1 MFRQRSSLLLI
12 SCLVFFTSISTSF
25 ACGGL
30 FCQNVPVA
38 QQAERII
45 FTVNGN
51 GTITAYVQINYT
63 GAAPEFSWVVPVPSV
78 PEIDVAEIETFDE
91 IDRLTQPIIL
101 APPVPS
107 CAQMPPMP
115 MAAMAESTMDMDDD
129 MGAVEILASGTA
141 GPYAYDVVDS
151 PDPDALVEWLNEN
164 DYQVTEDMIPLIH
177 VYNEEGMPFL
187 AMKLQPEAGVQDIQP
202 IAMTYDSEL
211 PMIPIRLTAVA
222 ATPNMNILTW
232 IFSEKQAIPENYAN
246 PRIPDTDIRGDF
258 TSFTGNNYM
267 QLVDEA
273 IDEEIG
279 LAMVTEYVQP
289 TSDLSNM
296 QITDPLLQTLTQQY
310 SYVTRFLGRMSP
322 EEMTLDPVF
331 NFDGDKANISPIMTN
346 SESIH
351 QFGNNAYGKP
361 ATALNILRETVMGRE
376 LFDYAFKEY
385 AQRWM
390 FKHPTPEDFFRT
402 MEDASAFDLDWFW
415 RGWFYTTDWT
425 DIGIKEVKKYYVSS
439 EPNKF
444 IKDMA
449 KERGRDLK
457 DLPPLV
463 YMVEEGSEEFK
474 ADMKN
479 GTPIENST
487 TIKAYIMDNFTPE
500 EQKSIKAP
508 KYFYNITFDKPGGL
522 VMPIIVEYT
531 YADGTSKTETYPAQI
546 WRFNDNEVSKAI
558 ASDKEIVGIKIDP
571 NLETADIDTANNS
584 WPKEIKQSQFEK
596 FKDKVK
602 G

>member
-1 MFRQRSSLLLI
+1 MLKQRSSLLLI
-12 SCLVFFTSISTSF
+12 SCFIFFASISTSF

-45 FTVNGN
+45 FAVNGN

-107 CAQMPPMP
+107 CAQMPV
-115 MAAMAESTMDMDDD
+115 MAQSAMAESTMDMEED
-129 MGAVEILASGTA
+129 MGAVEVLASGTA

-164 DYQVTEDMIPLIH
+164 DYRVTEEMIPLIH

-202 IAMTYDSEL
+202 IAMTYNSDL

-232 IFSEKQAIPENYAN
+232 IFSEKQASPVNYAN

-273 IDEEIG
+273 IDEETG
-279 LAMVTEYVQP
+279 LAMVTEYAQP
-289 TSDLSNM
+289 TNELSNM

-310 SYVTRFLGRMSP
+310 NYVTRFLGRMSP

-331 NFDGDKANISPIMTN
+331 DFDGDRADISNVRDLTQADDEIFWNCPNIQPIEQN
-346 SESIH
+346 KVPI
-351 QFGNNAYGKP
+351 G
-361 ATALNILRETVMGRE
+361 
-376 LFDYAFKEY
+376 
-385 AQRWM
+385 
-390 FKHPTPEDFFRT
+390 
-402 MEDASAFDLDWFW
+402 ASASVVIVAL
-415 RGWFYTTDWT
+415 G
-425 DIGIKEVKKYYVSS
+425 
-439 EPNKF
+439 
-444 IKDMA
+444 A
-449 KERGRDLK
+449 
-457 DLPPLV
+457 
-463 YMVEEGSEEFK
+463 
-474 ADMKN
+474 
-479 GTPIENST
+479 
-487 TIKAYIMDNFTPE
+487 
-500 EQKSIKAP
+500 
-508 KYFYNITFDKPGGL
+508 GL
-522 VMPIIVEYT
+522 LHLRR
-531 YADGTSKTETYPAQI
+531 KTE
-546 WRFNDNEVSKAI
+546 E
-558 ASDKEIVGIKIDP
+558 E
-571 NLETADIDTANNS
+571 
-584 WPKEIKQSQFEK
+584 
-596 FKDKVK
+596 
-602 G
+602 